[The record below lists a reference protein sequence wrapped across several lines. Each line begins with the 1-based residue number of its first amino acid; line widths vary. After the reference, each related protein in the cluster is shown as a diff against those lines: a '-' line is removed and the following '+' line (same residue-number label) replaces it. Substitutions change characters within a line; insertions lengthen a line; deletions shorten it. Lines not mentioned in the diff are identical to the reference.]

1 MIFEVVFMSVPSNG
15 WMSDRLEGSSFPP
28 LERVPLLQRARVS
41 TMFRPSPTFELVC
54 IREAI
59 ERVRYIRAGFLG
71 LDEAT
76 QIDWQDAK
84 VGLHWT
90 FTHHEDRK
98 MPIRIASMTRRIA
111 KNGAMLHKAT
121 MDRIHSLGADHEP
134 SEAERAL
141 AEERRLL
148 KEERAKRQARAQQPR
163 AKAIDKLVR
172 THHPQA
178 KEKPKEK
185 KEPKEAKEAKAGK
198 AHRPSRAEKH
208 AAQAAALQAA
218 SRAPKK
224 TAKA

>member
-15 WMSDRLEGSSFPP
+15 WVSDRLEGSSFPP
-28 LERVPLLQRARVS
+28 LERVPLLQRAHVS
-41 TMFRPSPTFELVC
+41 TMFRPSPTFEPTC
-54 IREAI
+54 NR
-59 ERVRYIRAGFLG
+59 RG
-71 LDEAT
+71 DEHT
-76 QIDWQDAK
+76 GIHDWQNAK

-90 FTHHEDRK
+90 FTHHEDRN

-111 KNGAMLHKAT
+111 KNGAMLHKAM
-121 MDRIHSLGADHEP
+121 MDRVHSLGADHEP
-134 SEAERAL
+134 SEAEQAL

-185 KEPKEAKEAKAGK
+185 KEPKQAKASK

-224 TAKA
+224 TAKT